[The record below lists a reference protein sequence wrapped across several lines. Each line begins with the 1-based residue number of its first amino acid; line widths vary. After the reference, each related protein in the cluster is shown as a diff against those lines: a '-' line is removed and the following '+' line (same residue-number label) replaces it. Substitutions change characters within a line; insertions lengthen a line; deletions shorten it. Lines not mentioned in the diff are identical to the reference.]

1 MMGILRATLMLAA
14 LLAGGTAVAA
24 ERELVV
30 GVEEVEYYPVY
41 ALRDGEF
48 IGAAREIID
57 RFAKDCGFRVVYR
70 PLPVKRLF
78 AELMSGGLDLKF
90 PDNRNWAVDLKQG
103 RKVTYSK
110 PVMAYVDGVMVRPG
124 NHGRGVDG
132 VRTLGTVSGFTPFAW
147 RDRIKAGQVV
157 LKQNPRME
165 LLLRQAVV
173 GLVDGA
179 YASVA
184 VANHV
189 LTGPLDMPGA
199 LMFDASLPHSRD
211 SYMVSTTTR
220 PELVAEF
227 NSWLTANAA
236 VVKLIKDRYGAEK
249 GVE

>member
-1 MMGILRATLMLAA
+1 MRRILRATLVLAV
-14 LLAGGTAVAA
+14 LLAGGTAGAA

-30 GVEEVEYYPVY
+30 GVEEVEYYPAF

-57 RFAKDCGFRVVYR
+57 RFAKDSGYRVAYR

-90 PDNRNWAVDLKQG
+90 PDNPNWAADLKQG
-103 RKVTYSK
+103 RKVTYSM
-110 PVMAYVDGVMVRPG
+110 PVMAYVDGVMVRPS

-147 RDRIKAGQVV
+147 LDRIKAGEVV
-157 LKQNPRME
+157 LKENPRME
-165 LLLRQAVV
+165 LLLRQTVV

-189 LTGPLDMPGA
+189 LTGSLNMPGA
-199 LMFDASLPHSRD
+199 LMFDTGLPHSRG
-211 SYMVSTTTR
+211 SYMASTTTR